1 MRFGFCVMAL
11 FVFFGLSA
19 CGWQEKPVF
28 KKHPAPK
35 MIDGGEAQG
44 SKAEKCNCERDLVE

>member
-1 MRFGFCVMAL
+1 MRFGICVMAL
-11 FVFFGLSA
+11 FVLCGLSA

-35 MIDGGEAQG
+35 MIDGVETQSG
-44 SKAEKCNCERDLVE
+44 KAEKCNCERDFM